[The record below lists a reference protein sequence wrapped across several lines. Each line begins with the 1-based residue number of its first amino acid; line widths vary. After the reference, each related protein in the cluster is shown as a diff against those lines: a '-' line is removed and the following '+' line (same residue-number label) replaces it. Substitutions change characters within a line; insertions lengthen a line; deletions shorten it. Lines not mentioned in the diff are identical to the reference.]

1 MRGVDRVFKIKGS
14 LCIITPIEYVLYC
27 VVVQWRFV
35 VAFHKD
41 GDFVAIEKFWGDS
54 SDG

>member
-27 VVVQWRFV
+27 VVVLRGWEVFGAMQSIF
-35 VAFHKD
+35 A
-41 GDFVAIEKFWGDS
+41 
-54 SDG
+54 